1 MKYLNGNYYVEVK
14 DHRYRIHPTENII
27 LRERDLPKSLGFQY
41 EPQNE
46 IKIRRNQKVFR
57 NINNELEVKNYPKN
71 NQPIQQQKFKPPNC
85 PNCKRNSWLE
95 NDEGYICKNCEH
107 NINKQK
113 HQIDKKVRRQDQC
126 FSTRLPYA
134 DKKNREIY
142 YSMVITTYNSTQEM
156 IDKLQQLKGERELR
170 FYKNINNSYD
180 EMNFRRL
187 SGTFQ
192 IEEDPFSKGVQS
204 IGKFYHEVVL
214 LKKFSQTKPQ
224 VKIINIKYYDL
235 YYTVKKREE
244 KEIVNN
250 KKENNENDFNNFN
263 NFITPNRFIEIKK
276 DHVMLR

>member
-1 MKYLNGNYYVEVK
+1 MKNLNGNYYVEVK
-14 DHRYRIHPTENII
+14 DHRYRIHPTENVI
-27 LRERDLPKSLGFQY
+27 LGERDLPKSLGTQY

-46 IKIRRNQKVFR
+46 IHIRRNQKVIR

-95 NDEGYICKNCEH
+95 NDKGYVCKNCEH

-113 HQIDKKVRRQDQC
+113 QQIDKKVRRQDHC
-126 FSTRLPYA
+126 FSTRLQYT
-134 DKKNREIY
+134 DKMIREIY
-142 YSMVITTYNSTQEM
+142 CSIVITTYNSTQER
-156 IDKLQQLKGERELR
+156 IDKLQQLKGKTELR

-204 IGKFYHEVVL
+204 VGNFYHEVLL
-214 LKKFSQTKPQ
+214 LKKILHTKPQ
-224 VKIINIKYYDL
+224 VKNMNIKYYDL
-235 YYTVKKREE
+235 YYTVKNREE

-250 KKENNENDFNNFN
+250 KKENNENDFIIFN
-263 NFITPNRFIEIKK
+263 NFRTPNRFIEIKN